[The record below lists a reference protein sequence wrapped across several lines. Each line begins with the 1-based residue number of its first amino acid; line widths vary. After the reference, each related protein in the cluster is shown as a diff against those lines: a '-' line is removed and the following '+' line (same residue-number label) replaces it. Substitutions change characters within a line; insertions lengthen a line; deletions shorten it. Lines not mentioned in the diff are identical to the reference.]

1 MTSDEEFHFRYA
13 HLTKA
18 QLSRIKAAETVIVY
32 GAGRV
37 GIEMLRLL
45 RLERIKID
53 AVAVSN
59 KENNAENLLGVGIR
73 QIDELSELDHAVII
87 AAVVE
92 KHREGIADKLKQLG
106 VLDNA
111 IFLE

>member
-1 MTSDEEFHFRYA
+1 M
-13 HLTKA
+13 
-18 QLSRIKAAETVIVY
+18 I
-32 GAGRV
+32 
-37 GIEMLRLL
+37 RLL
-45 RLERIKID
+45 RLEHIKID

-59 KENNAENLLGVGIR
+59 KEINADNLLGVEIR
-73 QIDELSELDHAVII
+73 QIDELSELEHAVII